1 MEINTAT
8 NYDGVLNLLKPPG
21 MTSHDVVSF
30 LRRQFGI
37 KKIGHAGTLDPQAA
51 GVLPLCLGQG
61 TRLLEYL
68 MDHDKEYLCEMT
80 LGVTTTTQDA
90 WGEAVTCRDY
100 RQVTLEMLQNV
111 LPRFVGEITQTVP
124 AFSAVKVQ
132 GVPLYKR
139 ARQGVEISP
148 VVRRVK
154 IYHLEIV
161 KFAPPKVTMF
171 IHCGKGTYI
180 RTICHDL
187 GEELGVGAHLSFL
200 LRTRVGSFSLA
211 DSLTLEEIALLQEKS
226 LLPIEYCL
234 QGMRQFVL
242 ADADLRRIKA
252 GQKVVL
258 PERQKIV
265 KNTGLTARHTPA
277 ASQAEADVTEA
288 DVAVLDEH
296 GKIQVIASILSEN
309 ATTILKPKKV
319 LNRDY

>member
-1 MEINTAT
+1 MEIIAAA

-61 TRLLEYL
+61 TRLIEYL
-68 MDHDKEYLCEMT
+68 MNHDKEYLCEMT
-80 LGVTTTTQDA
+80 LGITTTTQDA

-100 RQVTLEMLQNV
+100 RQVTLEMLQNA
-111 LPRFVGEITQTVP
+111 LPRFVGEITQQVP
-124 AFSAVKVQ
+124 SFSAVKVQ

-139 ARQGVEISP
+139 ARQGAEITP

-171 IHCGKGTYI
+171 IHCGKGTYV

-211 DSLTLEEIALLQEKS
+211 DSLTLEEIASLQEKS
-226 LLPIEYCL
+226 LLPLEHCL
-234 QGMRQFVL
+234 QGMRKIVL
-242 ADADLRRIKA
+242 EDADLRRIKT
-252 GQKVVL
+252 GQKVIL
-258 PERQKIV
+258 PDKQKTVENASLI
-265 KNTGLTARHTPA
+265 TRHNPA
-277 ASQAEADVTEA
+277 AIHPEA
-288 DVAVLDEH
+288 DVAILDKH
-296 GKIQVIASILSEN
+296 GKIQAIASILSEN
-309 ATTILKPKKV
+309 KTNILKPKKV
-319 LNRDY
+319 LNRD

>member
-1 MEINTAT
+1 MEINTAA

-68 MDHDKEYLCEMT
+68 MNHDKEYLCEMT
-80 LGVTTTTQDA
+80 LGITTTTQDA
-90 WGEAVTCRDY
+90 WGEAVTYRGY
-100 RQVTLEMLQNV
+100 RQVTLEMLQNA
-111 LPRFVGEITQTVP
+111 LPRFVGEITQQVP
-124 AFSAVKVQ
+124 SFSAVKVQ

-139 ARQGVEISP
+139 ARQGAEITP

-171 IHCGKGTYI
+171 IHCGKGTYV

-211 DSLTLEEIALLQEKS
+211 DSLTLEEIASLQEKS
-226 LLPIEYCL
+226 LLPLEHCL
-234 QGMRQFVL
+234 QGMRKIVL
-242 ADADLRRIKA
+242 EDADLRRIKT
-252 GQKVVL
+252 GQKVIL
-258 PERQKIV
+258 PDKQKTVENASLI
-265 KNTGLTARHTPA
+265 TRHNPA
-277 ASQAEADVTEA
+277 AIHPEA
-288 DVAVLDEH
+288 DVAILDKH
-296 GKIQVIASILSEN
+296 GKIQAIASILSEN
-309 ATTILKPKKV
+309 KTNILKPKKV
-319 LNRDY
+319 LNRD